1 MNYIF
6 FMAWTWFCLWFGS
19 NVGKSVVENEVE
31 KDLRKTYIDCKEL
44 VKFVEKESQ
53 CKNIQEN

>member
-6 FMAWTWFCLWFGS
+6 LMIWTLFCLWFGS
-19 NVGKSVVENEVE
+19 NVGKSIVENQVE

-44 VKFVEKESQ
+44 VKFVEKE
-53 CKNIQEN
+53 